1 MSETLQ
7 WQEGA
12 PDAAA
17 LPGPAPAVDTTAAP
31 SAFDAA
37 GPAETTIAPAWAA
50 VFSLTLGVFGLV
62 TAEFLPASLLTPMAA
77 DLGISEGAAGQAVTA
92 TAAVALVASLLVS
105 AATRRLDRRIVLL
118 AFTLLL
124 IVSNLLVAFAPDL
137 ASLIVGRVLLGA
149 ALGGFWAMSAALAMR
164 LVPEALVPRA
174 LSIMFSGVSAATIFA
189 APVGSYVGDLLGWR
203 AVFLIAAGLAVATL
217 AFQLA
222 TLPKMPPAGTAGL
235 RTLVEVLRRPRIGI
249 GLFSALLVF
258 AGHFAF
264 FTYIRPFLE
273 TVTGVGI
280 SAVSGILLGFGVANF
295 AGTLLAGPVLER
307 SLRLALVSMPLLMGA
322 LGLGL
327 ATLQSTPLAD
337 LADGGGL
344 GPRLRRGAGRL
355 VDLAHPHR
363 ARPGRDRRRPPGG
376 GGAARHLHRRG
387 RRRRHLRRQRRT
399 GGVRR
404 RQRGAAGRGA
414 DHPRRRALASDAGLT
429 Q

>member
-1 MSETLQ
+1 MSDALQ
-7 WQEGA
+7 WQEAAADAGA
-12 PDAAA
+12 LSSPAPARDAAA
-17 LPGPAPAVDTTAAP
+17 EP
-31 SAFDAA
+31 SAFDM
-37 GPAETTIAPAWAA
+37 PAPTEATIAPAWAA

-77 DLGISEGAAGQAVTA
+77 DLGITEGAAGQAVTA

-105 AATRRLDRRIVLL
+105 AATRRIDRRIVLPG
-118 AFTLLL
+118 FTLLL

-217 AFQLA
+217 VFQLA
-222 TLPKMPPAGTAGL
+222 TLPKMPPTGTAGL

-337 LADGGGL
+337 SLMVALWGLAFGAVPVAWSTWLTRTVPDQAETAGGL
-344 GPRLRRGAGRL
+344 L
-355 VDLAHPHR
+355 VAAVQLAISI
-363 ARPGRDRRRPPGG
+363 
-376 GGAARHLHRRG
+376 
-387 RRRRHLRRQRRT
+387 
-399 GGVRR
+399 
-404 RQRGAAGRGA
+404 GAAGGGMIFDASGA
-414 DHPRRRALASDAGLT
+414 QAVFAAASAVLLVAALIILVSVRSRPTPA
-429 Q
+429 